1 MLLLAHSGRL
11 AASLSRLGT
20 VVLGVTIAV
29 LGGVVARR
37 LLLARVVAGGIIAGA
52 LHLWVL
58 TDLLALLASSPWG
71 VVARQLQRGPGVA
84 GGARRL
90 LLARVVV
97 AGGPGVAVVAR
108 RLLLARVVVAGG
120 IVAAVVAR
128 QLQRGPGVA
137 VGARRLL
144 LARVV
149 VAGGPGVAVV
159 ARRLLL

>member
-1 MLLLAHSGRL
+1 MPMLLLAHSGRL

-20 VVLGVTIAV
+20 VVIGV
-29 LGGVVARR
+29 
-37 LLLARVVAGGIIAGA
+37 IIAGL

-84 GGARRL
+84 VGARRL

-149 VAGGPGVAVV
+149 VA
-159 ARRLLL
+159 

>member
-1 MLLLAHSGRL
+1 MPMLLLAHSGRL

-20 VVLGVTIAV
+20 VVIGV
-29 LGGVVARR
+29 
-37 LLLARVVAGGIIAGA
+37 IIAGA

-71 VVARQLQRGPGVA
+71 VVARQLQ
-84 GGARRL
+84 
-90 LLARVVV
+90 
-97 AGGPGVAVVAR
+97 GGPGVAVVAR

-159 ARRLLL
+159 ARRLLLARVVVAGGIVAAV